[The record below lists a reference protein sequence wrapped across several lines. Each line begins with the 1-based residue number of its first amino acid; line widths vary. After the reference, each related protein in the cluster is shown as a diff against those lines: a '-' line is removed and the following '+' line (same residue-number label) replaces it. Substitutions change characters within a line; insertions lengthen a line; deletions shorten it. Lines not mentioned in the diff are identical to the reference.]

1 MASAWAHL
9 ASYGSMIIMSFIF
22 AEKRYKVNYNM
33 DKLLPYF
40 LIAIVLVIFAN
51 YFKYPNLIVEF
62 IINTLFIVLFVI
74 YAQHKDKILTVF
86 FIKKN

>member
-22 AEKRYKVNYNM
+22 AEKRYKVNYHM
-33 DKLLPYF
+33 DKLVPYF

-51 YFKYPNLIVEF
+51 YVNYPNLVVEF
-62 IINTLFIVLFVI
+62 IINTLFIVLFVM
-74 YAQHKDKILTVF
+74 YAQHKDKLLTVF
-86 FIKKN
+86 FSK